1 MKERL
6 QKVLAN
12 LGLGSRREIESW
24 ISEGRIK
31 VNGETAELGCQVD
44 GTETVLLDGR
54 KISIENGEQ
63 ERRVLIYYKPEG
75 EITTRHDPEGRP
87 TIFDSLPRINDG
99 RWITV
104 GRLDINTQGLLLV
117 TNDGELAHRLMHPSH
132 ELEREYAVRV
142 IGDFTDEMAD
152 NMKKG
157 IEFEDGLSK
166 FEDILWSGGTGAN
179 FWYHVTVKGGKN
191 REVRRLWE
199 SQGLM
204 VSRLIR
210 IRYGN
215 VELPKGLREGQF
227 IDIDADVLK
236 GLVESV
242 GLEHQRVVLDEKTER
257 QRSKARRVGGNQQDR
272 RRELNRDNRSFG
284 SQDARR
290 HEGDRFKHRDDSRGS
305 RPEGRPFNRDN
316 NRSEGRSFNRDNNR
330 SEGRPFNRDNNRS
343 EGRSFNRDNNRS
355 EGRPFNR
362 DNNRSEGRP
371 FNRDNNRS
379 EGRPFNRDNNRSEGR
394 PFNRDNNR
402 SEGRPFN
409 RDNRSEGRSFDRN
422 SNRSEGRSFDRNSNR
437 SEDRSFDRNSNRSEG
452 RSFDRNSNRS
462 EGRSFDRNS
471 NRSEG
476 RSFDRN
482 SNRSEGRSFDR
493 NSNRSEGRSF
503 DRNSNRSEG
512 RSFDRNSNRS
522 EGRSFDRNNNRSE
535 GRSFDRNSNRSEGRS
550 FDRSNNRSEGRSFG
564 SQDSRRHSRDETRSF
579 NREERFSPKR
589 SRD

>member
-31 VNGETAELGCQVD
+31 VNGEVAELGCQVD

-54 KISIENGEQ
+54 RVSIENGEQ
-63 ERRVLIYYKPEG
+63 ERRVLVYYKPEG

-152 NMKKG
+152 NMKNG

-166 FEDILWSGGTGAN
+166 FEEILWSGGTGAN

-236 GLVESV
+236 ELVESV

-257 QRSKARRVGGNQQDR
+257 QRSKARRIGGNQLDR
-272 RRELNRDNRSFG
+272 RRELTRDHRSG

-290 HEGDRFKHRDDSRGS
+290 HEGDRPFNRDNNRGEGRS
-305 RPEGRPFNRDN
+305 FNRDNNRGEGRSFNRDNNRGEGRSFDRDNNRGEGRSFNRDNNRGEGRSFNRDNNRGEGRSFNRDNNRGEGRSFNRDNNRGEGRPFNRDN
-316 NRSEGRSFNRDNNR
+316 NRGEGRPFNRDNNRGEGRSFNRDNNR
-330 SEGRPFNRDNNRS
+330 GEGRSFSRDNNRG
-343 EGRSFNRDNNRS
+343 EGRSFNRDNNRG
-355 EGRPFNR
+355 EGRSFNR
-362 DNNRSEGRP
+362 DNNRGEGRSFSRDNNRGEGRS
-371 FNRDNNRS
+371 FNRDNNRG
-379 EGRPFNRDNNRSEGR
+379 EGRSFNRDNNRGEGR
-394 PFNRDNNR
+394 N
-402 SEGRPFN
+402 
-409 RDNRSEGRSFDRN
+409 
-422 SNRSEGRSFDRNSNR
+422 
-437 SEDRSFDRNSNRSEG
+437 
-452 RSFDRNSNRS
+452 
-462 EGRSFDRNS
+462 
-471 NRSEG
+471 
-476 RSFDRN
+476 
-482 SNRSEGRSFDR
+482 
-493 NSNRSEGRSF
+493 
-503 DRNSNRSEG
+503 
-512 RSFDRNSNRS
+512 
-522 EGRSFDRNNNRSE
+522 
-535 GRSFDRNSNRSEGRS
+535 
-550 FDRSNNRSEGRSFG
+550 FG
-564 SQDSRRHSRDETRSF
+564 SQDSRRHNRDEKRTF

>member
-12 LGLGSRREIESW
+12 LGLGSRREIEGW

-31 VNGETAELGCQVD
+31 VDGEVAELGCQVD

-54 KISIENGEQ
+54 RVSIESGEQ
-63 ERRVLIYYKPEG
+63 ERRVLVYYKPEG

-142 IGDFTDEMAD
+142 IGEFTDEMAE
-152 NMKKG
+152 NMKNG

-166 FEDILWSGGTGAN
+166 FEEILWSGGTGAN

-227 IDIDADVLK
+227 IDIDPEVLK
-236 GLVESV
+236 ELVESV
-242 GLEHQRVVLDEKTER
+242 GLEHRHVTLDEKTER
-257 QRSKARRVGGNQQDR
+257 QRSKARRIGGNQLDR
-272 RRELNRDNRSFG
+272 RRELTRDHRSAG
-284 SQDARR
+284 SQDERR
-290 HEGDRFKHRDDSRGS
+290 HNSD
-305 RPEGRPFNRDN
+305 RPFSRDN
-316 NRSEGRSFNRDNNR
+316 NRGEGRSFDRDNSRGEGRSFNRENNRGEGRSFNRDNNR
-330 SEGRPFNRDNNRS
+330 A
-343 EGRSFNRDNNRS
+343 EGRSFNRDNNRG
-355 EGRPFNR
+355 EGRSFSR
-362 DNNRSEGRP
+362 DNNRGEGR
-371 FNRDNNRS
+371 N
-379 EGRPFNRDNNRSEGR
+379 
-394 PFNRDNNR
+394 
-402 SEGRPFN
+402 
-409 RDNRSEGRSFDRN
+409 
-422 SNRSEGRSFDRNSNR
+422 
-437 SEDRSFDRNSNRSEG
+437 
-452 RSFDRNSNRS
+452 
-462 EGRSFDRNS
+462 
-471 NRSEG
+471 
-476 RSFDRN
+476 
-482 SNRSEGRSFDR
+482 
-493 NSNRSEGRSF
+493 
-503 DRNSNRSEG
+503 
-512 RSFDRNSNRS
+512 
-522 EGRSFDRNNNRSE
+522 
-535 GRSFDRNSNRSEGRS
+535 
-550 FDRSNNRSEGRSFG
+550 FG
-564 SQDSRRHSRDETRSF
+564 SQDSRRHDRDEKRSF